1 MSMIRYASPIMLD
14 SITEEEIQETIDYIS
29 EQKHANG
36 YYYPKT
42 ELGLLLNGTDEH
54 GYDFMLDG
62 GN

>member
-1 MSMIRYASPIMLD
+1 MQTDI
-14 SITEEEIQETIDYIS
+14 
-29 EQKHANG
+29 
-36 YYYPKT
+36 YYPKT